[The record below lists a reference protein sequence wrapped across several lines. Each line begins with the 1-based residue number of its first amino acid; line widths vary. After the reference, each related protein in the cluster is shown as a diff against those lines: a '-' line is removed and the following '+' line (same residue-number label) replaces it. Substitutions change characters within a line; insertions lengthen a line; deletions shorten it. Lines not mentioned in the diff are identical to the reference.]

1 MSMSEKYGFLFSAV
15 SIKEMI
21 IILCTPTFL
30 INSIRGNSDTERG
43 LVDIDFTKALIITP
57 D

>member
-30 INSIRGNSDTERG
+30 INSIRGNSDTEHG